1 MMYPKD
7 VNVIMARSMVIRRRD
22 VVVDIDVDA
31 DVDFFVVD
39 VDVLLGS
46 LPPCL
51 LPLLFA
57 LSSLSW
63 LFVPVNVDG
72 AGAAQIQFNLA
83 KPNPIQTNPN
93 PMPHIFSFRIPIWP
107 YVSISIL
114 FPLCAFFF

>member
-1 MMYPKD
+1 M
-7 VNVIMARSMVIRRRD
+7 IMARLMVIRRRD

-72 AGAAQIQFNLA
+72 AGAA
-83 KPNPIQTNPN
+83 NPN
-93 PMPHIFSFRIPIWP
+93 PMPHIFSFRMPIWP